1 MLARSREGGGLPL
14 PLLLLVLLLLE
25 GSLGMQ
31 QASYEQQRYDGWYN
45 NLAHPAWG
53 TVDSHLVRKTPPS
66 YADGVYMMSGGDR
79 PSPRNL
85 SQAFMRGLDG
95 LPSLKNR
102 TAMQTFFGQV
112 RATNPF
118 LNLVLHS
125 ILCIWSWKSR
135 TTQKSVSQ
143 LVWIRSY
150 TYCAMLRNL
159 DSLSNVCQMLT
170 HTSSLVPSL
179 TCYIEKEEKWS
190 FQKVCF

>member
-1 MLARSREGGGLPL
+1 MLARSREGGGVPL
-14 PLLLLVLLLLE
+14 FLLLLVLLLLE

-95 LPSLKNR
+95 LTSLKNR

-112 RATNPF
+112 RATIPF
-118 LNLVLHS
+118 LHLALHS
-125 ILCIWSWKSR
+125 ILYIWS
-135 TTQKSVSQ
+135 
-143 LVWIRSY
+143 
-150 TYCAMLRNL
+150 
-159 DSLSNVCQMLT
+159 
-170 HTSSLVPSL
+170 
-179 TCYIEKEEKWS
+179 
-190 FQKVCF
+190 

>member
-1 MLARSREGGGLPL
+1 MPAIVRRGGLL
-14 PLLLLVLLLLE
+14 TGPLLVILL
-25 GSLGMQ
+25 SLANSSNEDDMVNK
-31 QASYEQQRYDGWYN
+31 YEQQRYDGWYN

-112 RATNPF
+112 CPTN
-118 LNLVLHS
+118 S
-125 ILCIWSWKSR
+125 SR
-135 TTQKSVSQ
+135 NCSK
-143 LVWIRSY
+143 
-150 TYCAMLRNL
+150 
-159 DSLSNVCQMLT
+159 
-170 HTSSLVPSL
+170 
-179 TCYIEKEEKWS
+179 
-190 FQKVCF
+190 

>member
-1 MLARSREGGGLPL
+1 MISRIRLSAVLGLRSDVKQEGTSHAMLPRSREGGGALILPL
-14 PLLLLVLLLLE
+14 MPLLLLLSPGE
-25 GSLGMQ
+25 GMQ

-95 LPSLKNR
+95 LSSLKNR

-112 RATNPF
+112 CPITN
-118 LNLVLHS
+118 S
-125 ILCIWSWKSR
+125 SR
-135 TTQKSVSQ
+135 KCSRFIFD
-143 LVWIRSY
+143 WEIPK
-150 TYCAMLRNL
+150 
-159 DSLSNVCQMLT
+159 LT
-170 HTSSLVPSL
+170 RI
-179 TCYIEKEEKWS
+179 CS
-190 FQKVCF
+190 FQVSLFI

>member
-112 RATNPF
+112 CATNSP
-118 LNLVLHS
+118 
-125 ILCIWSWKSR
+125 
-135 TTQKSVSQ
+135 
-143 LVWIRSY
+143 
-150 TYCAMLRNL
+150 
-159 DSLSNVCQMLT
+159 
-170 HTSSLVPSL
+170 PSK
-179 TCYIEKEEKWS
+179 C
-190 FQKVCF
+190 

>member
-1 MLARSREGGGLPL
+1 MKQWEGARDTMLARSREGGGVPL
-14 PLLLLVLLLLE
+14 FLLLLVLLLLE

-118 LNLVLHS
+118 LHLVVHS
-125 ILCIWSWKSR
+125 ILCIWS
-135 TTQKSVSQ
+135 
-143 LVWIRSY
+143 
-150 TYCAMLRNL
+150 
-159 DSLSNVCQMLT
+159 
-170 HTSSLVPSL
+170 
-179 TCYIEKEEKWS
+179 
-190 FQKVCF
+190 

>member
-1 MLARSREGGGLPL
+1 MIKRIRLSAVLGLRSDVKQQRTSHAMLPRSREGGGSLIT
-14 PLLLLVLLLLE
+14 LLLLLLL
-25 GSLGMQ
+25 GSGEGMQ

-112 RATNPF
+112 CPMTNSSRKCYTF
-118 LNLVLHS
+118 
-125 ILCIWSWKSR
+125 ILEIPK
-135 TTQKSVSQ
+135 
-143 LVWIRSY
+143 LIRI
-150 TYCAMLRNL
+150 C
-159 DSLSNVCQMLT
+159 
-170 HTSSLVPSL
+170 
-179 TCYIEKEEKWS
+179 S
-190 FQKVCF
+190 FQVSPLL

>member
-1 MLARSREGGGLPL
+1 MIKGIRLSAVLGLRSDVKQRTSHAMLPRSREGGGTLI
-14 PLLLLVLLLLE
+14 LLLLLLLSSGE
-25 GSLGMQ
+25 GMQ

-112 RATNPF
+112 CVQP
-118 LNLVLHS
+118 
-125 ILCIWSWKSR
+125 ILPGRSLISR
-135 TTQKSVSQ
+135 SQ
-143 LVWIRSY
+143 
-150 TYCAMLRNL
+150 N
-159 DSLSNVCQMLT
+159 
-170 HTSSLVPSL
+170 
-179 TCYIEKEEKWS
+179 
-190 FQKVCF
+190 